1 MITLLL
7 WLFFIAAVLRVVS
20 TFAPRL
26 GTFGK
31 LESQKVALPLHKG
44 LAFLLLSGI
53 GILACES
60 PVSEPESSTSPSQSI
75 VNEVRDILIRRKWT
89 ETEVD
94 EIVSKV
100 IQRGMRQ
107 GEELTTVVREL
118 LKPYRQSP
126 PDHGTVTKES
136 LKEAIAPLQIL
147 TRTARKYYFVKLVDW
162 TTKETIMTG
171 FIHGGTPLNIEVPLG
186 SYGLR
191 YGVLEDWYGPSR
203 FGPEAVFS
211 RADERFDFIR
221 EGDQVQGYSVE
232 LILQTAGNLETEQIP
247 PEAF

>member
-7 WLFFIAAVLRVVS
+7 WLFFIAAVPLIGS
-20 TFAPRL
+20 TFSPRL
-26 GTFGK
+26 SAFGK
-31 LESQKVALPLHKG
+31 RESQKVAFPLYKG
-44 LAFLLLSGI
+44 LAFLLFAGI

-60 PVSEPESSTSPSQSI
+60 PVSEPESSSSPPQLI
-75 VNEVRDILIRRKWT
+75 VNEVRDILIPRKWT

-100 IQRGMRQ
+100 IQRGLRQ
-107 GEELTTVVREL
+107 GEELKTVVREM
-118 LKPYRQSP
+118 LKPYRQPP
-126 PDHGTVTKES
+126 PDHGTVTEGS
-136 LKEAIAPLQIL
+136 LKEAIAPLQII
-147 TRTARKYYFVKLVDW
+147 TRTASKYYFVKLVDW

-171 FIHGGTPLNIEVPLG
+171 FVHGGTPLNIEVPLG

-211 RADERFDFIR
+211 RADERFDFTR
-221 EGDQVQGYSVE
+221 VGDQVQGYTVE
-232 LILQTAGNLETEQIP
+232 LILQTGGNLETEQIP